1 MADRFYLGDENVKLY
16 LGDHPIS
23 TGGGTIIP
31 KTITANG
38 TYNASADSADGY
50 SPVTVNVPSP
60 TASSVV
66 FGANLTDKDS
76 GSLDLTNGWSADTS
90 ALVTETIT
98 IDNVART
105 GLRVPTTATITTSK
119 NFDTALNKLAFE
131 FYILQVT
138 QATTRLLSTGGYD
151 FKGTIWYDT
160 NSPYLRYVFGWFGT
174 SVLDSNLIS
183 DGDGN
188 YHDPA
193 MVLDDLVNVV
203 TSVTYEKMTDDFG
216 RPATRMLVN
225 GVPKIMWSEGVLENH
240 LKEYPMHFGAN
251 GVSGT
256 DCLLTKCEWS
266 AEGISYNGH
275 RYALV
280 D

>member
-1 MADRFYLGDENVKLY
+1 MADRFYLGDESVKLY
-16 LGDHPIS
+16 LGDHIIS
-23 TGGGTIIP
+23 TGSELIT
-31 KTITANG
+31 KTITSNG
-38 TYNASADSADGY
+38 TYNASSDDADGY
-50 SPVTVNVPSP
+50 SQVTVNVPSP

-66 FGANLTDKDS
+66 FGANLTDKRP
-76 GSLDLTNGWSADTS
+76 GTADLTNGWLADIYT
-90 ALVTETIT
+90 LETETIT
-98 IDNVART
+98 IDDVART

-138 QATTRLLSTGGYD
+138 QATTRLLSTVGYD
-151 FKGTIWYDT
+151 YKGSIWYDT
-160 NSPYLRYVFGWFGT
+160 NSPYMGYSFGWSGIT
-174 SVLDSNLIS
+174 VLDSNLIS
-183 DGDGN
+183 AGDGN
-188 YHDPA
+188 YRDPT
-193 MVLDDLVNVV
+193 MVIDDLVNVV
-203 TSVTYEKMTDDFG
+203 TSVTYEKTTDGFG

-225 GVPKIMWSEGVLENH
+225 GVPKIRWSEGVLEDY
-240 LKEYPMHFGAN
+240 LKTYPMSFGAN